1 MSAWLL
7 LYGCYNG
14 GAMQL
19 SYNNM
24 NTLQCVCIMGG
35 MNLSDREHAN
45 RKAYQLSS
53 LKKWRKDRYNEPEDF
68 EIIARQ
74 IECCN
79 DASDPYGEL
88 VGWARCAENAPGML
102 DTLRSLRASCTRR
115 LEEACEY
122 NYPDIVESY
131 TAELEDIDVQIH
143 GVSRVAAMVK
153 RGGAPMLCAHAD
165 DCD

>member
-1 MSAWLL
+1 M
-7 LYGCYNG
+7 Y
-14 GAMQL
+14 
-19 SYNNM
+19 
-24 NTLQCVCIMGG
+24 MGR

-79 DASDPYGEL
+79 DASDPYEEL
-88 VGWARCAENAPGML
+88 VGWARCAKNAPGML
-102 DTLRSLRASCTRR
+102 DTLRSLRESYSRW
-115 LEEACEY
+115 LEQAREY
-122 NYPDIVESY
+122 NYSDIVESY
-131 TAELEDIDVQIH
+131 TAEIEDIDMQIH

-153 RGGAPMLCAHAD
+153 RGGAPMLCAHAA
-165 DCD
+165 DCE

>member
-1 MSAWLL
+1 M
-7 LYGCYNG
+7 
-14 GAMQL
+14 
-19 SYNNM
+19 
-24 NTLQCVCIMGG
+24 T
-35 MNLSDREHAN
+35 DREHAK

-79 DASDPYGEL
+79 DASDPYDEL
-88 VGWARCAENAPGML
+88 VGWARCAKNAPGML
-102 DTLRSLRASCTRR
+102 DTLRRSRESCTRR
-115 LEEACEY
+115 LEEAREY
-122 NYPDIVESY
+122 NASRLIESY

-153 RGGAPMLCAHAD
+153 RGGASMLCAHAD
-165 DCD
+165 ECD